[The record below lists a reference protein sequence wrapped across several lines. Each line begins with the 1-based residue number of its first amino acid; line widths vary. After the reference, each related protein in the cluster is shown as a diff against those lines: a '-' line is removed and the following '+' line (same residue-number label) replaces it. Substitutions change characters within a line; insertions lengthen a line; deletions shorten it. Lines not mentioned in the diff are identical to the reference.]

1 MPRFYRRPPW
11 RQYPRKRR
19 WYRSGF
25 TTRRWR
31 FRKAFRPRF
40 RIHRRR
46 RWVRK
51 RLKRNYKKKLKYIY
65 LKQYQP
71 KKIRRC
77 KVKGMI
83 CLFQCGPHRI
93 NREWTAF
100 MNSFYP
106 EYYEGGGG
114 WSQIKFSLESLYEQR
129 QLLRNYWTASNV
141 LLPLVRYT
149 GCKFKFYR
157 TNDVDYICHYSICL
171 PMLDTVYQH
180 TNAQPNNML
189 MYPKHIFVP
198 SLKTNPR
205 GRKYVKKKIRPPEQF
220 QNEWYFQVDL
230 YKTPLVLLTTTA
242 CDFNRWYLNPRSY
255 SNNVTLATLNTNL
268 FTNHNFIQT
277 GMGTTWWSPKEG
289 YYLYST
295 LSGDDDPTIG
305 QLIFL
310 GQTQRFT
317 TGTPIGQTQWQ
328 TYSDRQGQLENFG
341 NIFHDRYINDE
352 FQVFISPTPPNTVFQ
367 NTTDRSKKLSDVNKA
382 TSQGGKDWNI
392 ALLTQPIYETL
403 RYNPDRDT
411 GQGNKIYLVKTSD
424 REYGWP
430 EPQDEDLIYTGY
442 PLWCLFWGWL
452 DWQEKYKKVNKVE
465 ENYIVVTK
473 TTFTF
478 PQYQPIVLLDK
489 PFLSGHSTWLN
500 ESRTADDAE
509 HWHPKAKFQTLAIE
523 YICESGPG
531 TVKTS
536 TNSIEAHMN
545 YCFYFKWGGCPND
558 LENIIDPGEQKHYPV
573 PHTKLQGPEIQDP
586 TTDPRN
592 EIWPFDVRHQTLTKR
607 GAKRIKTDFTSETS
621 LFTATSLQSEPKPTE
636 TIQKIP
642 QWETETTSEEETET
656 QEQQL
661 QHLQRTKRKLQLRI
675 KRLIKQT
682 PNIKY

>member
-1 MPRFYRRPPW
+1 MPRFYRRGNW
-11 RQYPRKRR
+11 RRFYQRKRN
-19 WYRSGF
+19 YR
-25 TTRRWR
+25 TRRPYRFWR
-31 FRKAFRPRF
+31 FRKFIRPRHRLF
-40 RIHRRR
+40 RRR

-51 RLKRNYKKKLKYIY
+51 RFNRHFKKKLKYIY

-71 KKIRRC
+71 KKIRKC

-129 QLLRNYWTASNV
+129 QLLRNHWTSSNV
-141 LLPLVRYT
+141 LLPLVRYN
-149 GCKFKFYR
+149 GCKFVFYR
-157 TNDVDYICHYSICL
+157 TNDVDYIAHYSICL

-205 GRKYVKKKIRPPEQF
+205 GKKYIKKRIRPPEQF
-220 QNEWYFQVDL
+220 LNEWYFQVDL

-242 CDFNRWYLNPRSY
+242 CDFNRWFLNPKSF
-255 SNNVTLATLNTNL
+255 SNNVTIATLNTKL

-277 GMGTTWWSPKEG
+277 GLGTTYWGPQQGK
-289 YYLYST
+289 YLYG
-295 LSGDDDPTIG
+295 LRNGDDDPTIS

-310 GQTQRFT
+310 GQTTRYSE
-317 TGTPIGQTQWQ
+317 GYPINNSDWSK
-328 TYSDRQGQLENFG
+328 YSDKQGKLENFG
-341 NIFHDRYINDE
+341 NIFYDKYLNGE
-352 FQVFISPTPPNTVFQ
+352 QGVFISPTPPSTVFENKQ
-367 NTTDRSKKLSDVNKA
+367 DRNKKLSEVNKT
-382 TSQGGKDWNI
+382 TSEGGKNWSI
-392 ALLTQPIYETL
+392 AKLTQPIFETL

-424 REYGWP
+424 NDYGWP
-430 EPQDEDLIYTGY
+430 EPEDEDLIYTGY
-442 PLWCLFWGWL
+442 PLWCLFWGWI
-452 DWQEKYKKVNKVE
+452 DWQAKYNKISKIDD
-465 ENYIVVTK
+465 NYIIVLK
-473 TTFTF
+473 TTMTY

-500 ESRTADDAE
+500 ENRTPDDSE
-509 HWHPKAKFQTLAIE
+509 NWHPKVKFQSLSVE
-523 YICESGPG
+523 FICESGPG

-536 TNSIEAHMN
+536 TNSIEAHMR

-558 LENIIDPGEQKHYPV
+558 LENIVDPGEQKHYPV
-573 PHTKLQGPEIQDP
+573 PHTELQGPEIQDP
-586 TTDPRN
+586 TSDYRN
-592 EIWPFDVRHQTLTKR
+592 EIWPWDVRHQTLTKR
-607 GAKRIKTDFTSETS
+607 AAKRIKTDFTSEQS
-621 LFTATSLQSEPKPTE
+621 LFTDSSLQADPQRTE
-636 TIQKIP
+636 TLQQISTFN
-642 QWETETTSEEETET
+642 ETQTSEEEEET
-656 QEQQL
+656 PELQLQQL
-661 QHLQRTKRKLQLRI
+661 KRTQRKLKLRI

-682 PNIKY
+682 PNIKF